1 MKGMIKRL
9 IFVFTIELL
18 ALTMYATGQD
28 GDIIYI
34 DGKQWILLGK
44 PVYADS
50 VLRNDLMTALPEG
63 RSVTTANWD
72 GYTAYWSISQGE
84 LCLDS
89 IKYDLYDKATKL
101 SHTERMPSDIM
112 LRMFKKYVDGNR
124 IVASWFDNDL
134 RVASGEMIYYVH
146 GGYERNYEYEQ
157 IISIDHGKLTGKQ
170 AYHNY
175 VVDGFSFDNNSP
187 DFQAQLREKF
197 PLHIENYPE
206 LANVKATIVKTID
219 KIFERSRNIVNG
231 NKAVIDKWLEGHP
244 YLKQYAEA
252 HGTTYLIHYDIDMSA
267 TDFGDQLIDE
277 KGTVICQGDCFE
289 MPHTFRIT
297 LSHAEDLEE
306 GLRRIDEFLE
316 EKAAIYGRL
325 SEK

>member
-1 MKGMIKRL
+1 MKGMINRL
-9 IFVFTIELL
+9 LYLL
-18 ALTMYATGQD
+18 YFLYLLPFAIYATGQE
-28 GDIIYI
+28 GDVIYI
-34 DGKQWILLGK
+34 DGKQWMLLGK

-50 VLRNDLMTALPEG
+50 VLWNDLKAALPEE
-63 RSVTTANWD
+63 RPISTANWD

-89 IKYDLYDKATKL
+89 IKYDLYDKATKK

-112 LRMFKKYVDGNR
+112 LRVFKKYTDGNR

-175 VVDGFSFDNNSP
+175 VVEGFSFDYSSP

-206 LANVKATIVKTID
+206 LANVKRIVFSIQ
-219 KIFERSRNIVNG
+219 RARVN
-231 NKAVIDKWLEGHP
+231 
-244 YLKQYAEA
+244 AE
-252 HGTTYLIHYDIDMSA
+252 
-267 TDFGDQLIDE
+267 
-277 KGTVICQGDCFE
+277 
-289 MPHTFRIT
+289 
-297 LSHAEDLEE
+297 
-306 GLRRIDEFLE
+306 
-316 EKAAIYGRL
+316 GRL
-325 SEK
+325 VECEVKVLKPADNQRLADEMAALLKAYHPWRVSYINGEYRANGIEGYTFPYIID

>member
-9 IFVFTIELL
+9 IFVFTVELL

-28 GDIIYI
+28 GDIIYV

-44 PVYADS
+44 PLYADS
-50 VLRNDLMTALPEG
+50 VLRNDLMTALPEE
-63 RSVTTANWD
+63 RSVSTANWD

-89 IKYDLYDKATKL
+89 IKYDLYDKATKQ
-101 SHTERMPSDIM
+101 SHAERMPSGIM
-112 LRMFKKYVDGNR
+112 LRMFKKYADGNR
-124 IVASWFDNDL
+124 IVAAWFDNDI

-146 GGYERNYEYEQ
+146 DGYERNYEYEQ

-175 VVDGFSFDNNSP
+175 VVDGFSFDHSSP

-206 LANVKATIVKTID
+206 LANVKRIVFSIQRARVNAAGHLVECEVKVRKPADNQPLAAEMEALLKAYHPWRVSYINGEYRANGIEGYTFPYI
-219 KIFERSRNIVNG
+219 IEER
-231 NKAVIDKWLEGHP
+231 
-244 YLKQYAEA
+244 
-252 HGTTYLIHYDIDMSA
+252 
-267 TDFGDQLIDE
+267 
-277 KGTVICQGDCFE
+277 
-289 MPHTFRIT
+289 
-297 LSHAEDLEE
+297 
-306 GLRRIDEFLE
+306 
-316 EKAAIYGRL
+316 
-325 SEK
+325 

>member
-1 MKGMIKRL
+1 MINRL
-9 IFVFTIELL
+9 LYLL
-18 ALTMYATGQD
+18 YFLYLLPFAIYATGQD

-124 IVASWFDNDL
+124 IVASWFDNDI
-134 RVASGEMIYYVH
+134 RVASGEVIYYVH

-157 IISIDHGKLTGKQ
+157 IISIDHGKLKGKQ

-175 VVDGFSFDNNSP
+175 VVDGFSLDYSSP

-197 PLHIENYPE
+197 PLHIENYPD
-206 LANVKATIVKTID
+206 LANVKRIVFSIKRARVNAERHLVECEVKVLKPADNQRLAAEMAALLKAYHPWRVSYINGEYRANGIEGYTFPYIID
-219 KIFERSRNIVNG
+219 
-231 NKAVIDKWLEGHP
+231 
-244 YLKQYAEA
+244 
-252 HGTTYLIHYDIDMSA
+252 
-267 TDFGDQLIDE
+267 
-277 KGTVICQGDCFE
+277 
-289 MPHTFRIT
+289 
-297 LSHAEDLEE
+297 
-306 GLRRIDEFLE
+306 
-316 EKAAIYGRL
+316 
-325 SEK
+325 

>member
-34 DGKQWILLGK
+34 DDKQWILLGK

-50 VLRNDLMTALPEG
+50 VLRNDLMAALPEE
-63 RSVTTANWD
+63 RSVSTANWD

-89 IKYDLYDKATKL
+89 IKYDLYDKATKQ
-101 SHTERMPSDIM
+101 SHAERMPSDIM
-112 LRMFKKYVDGNR
+112 FHVFKKYADGNR
-124 IVASWFDNDL
+124 IVASWLDSDI

-146 GGYERNYEYEQ
+146 DGYERNYEYEQ

-175 VVDGFSFDNNSP
+175 VVDGFSFDHSSP

-206 LANVKATIVKTID
+206 LANVKRIVFSIQRARVNAAGHLVECEVKVRKPADNQPLAAEMEALLKAYHPWRVSYINGEYRANGIEGYTFPYI
-219 KIFERSRNIVNG
+219 IEER
-231 NKAVIDKWLEGHP
+231 
-244 YLKQYAEA
+244 
-252 HGTTYLIHYDIDMSA
+252 
-267 TDFGDQLIDE
+267 
-277 KGTVICQGDCFE
+277 
-289 MPHTFRIT
+289 
-297 LSHAEDLEE
+297 
-306 GLRRIDEFLE
+306 
-316 EKAAIYGRL
+316 
-325 SEK
+325 

>member
-1 MKGMIKRL
+1 MKGMINRL
-9 IFVFTIELL
+9 LYLL
-18 ALTMYATGQD
+18 YFLYLLPFAIYATGQD

-124 IVASWFDNDL
+124 IVASWFDNDI
-134 RVASGEMIYYVH
+134 RVASGEVIYYVH

-157 IISIDHGKLTGKQ
+157 IISIDHGKLKGKQ

-175 VVDGFSFDNNSP
+175 VVDGFSLDYSSP

-206 LANVKATIVKTID
+206 LANVKRIVFSIK
-219 KIFERSRNIVNG
+219 RARVN
-231 NKAVIDKWLEGHP
+231 AEGHLVECEVKVLKPADNQRLAAEMAALLKAYHPWRVSYINGEYRANGIEGYTFP
-244 YLKQYAEA
+244 Y
-252 HGTTYLIHYDIDMSA
+252 IID
-267 TDFGDQLIDE
+267 
-277 KGTVICQGDCFE
+277 
-289 MPHTFRIT
+289 
-297 LSHAEDLEE
+297 
-306 GLRRIDEFLE
+306 
-316 EKAAIYGRL
+316 
-325 SEK
+325 

>member
-18 ALTMYATGQD
+18 ALTMYATGQA

-72 GYTAYWSISQGE
+72 GYTAYWSISQEE

-89 IKYDLYDKATKL
+89 IKYDLYDKATKQ

-124 IVASWFDNDL
+124 IVASWLDNDI

-146 GGYERNYEYEQ
+146 DGYERNYEYEQ

-175 VVDGFSFDNNSP
+175 VVEGFSFDYSSP

-197 PLHIENYPE
+197 PLHIVNYPE
-206 LANVKATIVKTID
+206 LANVKRIVFSIQ
-219 KIFERSRNIVNG
+219 RARVN
-231 NKAVIDKWLEGHP
+231 
-244 YLKQYAEA
+244 AE
-252 HGTTYLIHYDIDMSA
+252 
-267 TDFGDQLIDE
+267 
-277 KGTVICQGDCFE
+277 
-289 MPHTFRIT
+289 
-297 LSHAEDLEE
+297 
-306 GLRRIDEFLE
+306 
-316 EKAAIYGRL
+316 GRL
-325 SEK
+325 VECEVKVRKPADNQPLAAEMEALLKAYHPWRVSYINGEYRANGIEGYTFPYIIEER

>member
-1 MKGMIKRL
+1 MIKRL

-34 DGKQWILLGK
+34 DDKQWILLGK

-50 VLRNDLMTALPEG
+50 VLRNDLMAALPEE
-63 RSVTTANWD
+63 RSVSTANWD

-89 IKYDLYDKATKL
+89 IKYDLYDKATKQ
-101 SHTERMPSDIM
+101 SHAERMPSDIM
-112 LRMFKKYVDGNR
+112 FHVFKKYADGNR
-124 IVASWFDNDL
+124 IVASWLDSDI

-146 GGYERNYEYEQ
+146 DGYERNYEYEQ

-175 VVDGFSFDNNSP
+175 VVDGFSFDHSSP

-206 LANVKATIVKTID
+206 LANVKRIVFSIQRARVNAAGHLVECEVKVRKPADNQPLAAEMEALLKAYHPWRVSYINGEYRANGIEGYTFPYI
-219 KIFERSRNIVNG
+219 IEER
-231 NKAVIDKWLEGHP
+231 
-244 YLKQYAEA
+244 
-252 HGTTYLIHYDIDMSA
+252 
-267 TDFGDQLIDE
+267 
-277 KGTVICQGDCFE
+277 
-289 MPHTFRIT
+289 
-297 LSHAEDLEE
+297 
-306 GLRRIDEFLE
+306 
-316 EKAAIYGRL
+316 
-325 SEK
+325 